1 MRADGLTLNL
11 TRTLTRFEQKD
22 YDKCIETC
30 KKGVEVGREVR
41 DDFNPNPKPKP
52 KAKPK
57 PKPEPEPK
65 PDPNQVK
72 ADFKIVAKSYARIGN
87 AYIKQAR
94 VARGRLWARVLAAAL
109 RLRLLLRILAH
120 RAPGLGDWWL
130 RRWGLGLRSGRGWVA
145 DGGWR

>member
-1 MRADGLTLNL
+1 M
-11 TRTLTRFEQKD
+11 
-22 YDKCIETC
+22 
-30 KKGVEVGREVR
+30 GREVR

-87 AYIKQAR
+87 AYIKQVR

-145 DGGWR
+145 DGGLR